1 MLKKRIRGTFLL
13 KSSSKNR
20 KWNKK
25 GRQGRNEKINE
36 ERSGG
41 GSGGGSGRG
50 EGGGQNG
57 RLKGGDPTKRIPNK
71 RKTKRSKKPPPNAGA
86 RSPMNMKSR
95 SLDPETSQGAERAQ
109 VPIVELS
116 K

>member
-1 MLKKRIRGTFLL
+1 MKM
-13 KSSSKNR
+13 
-20 KWNKK
+20 
-25 GRQGRNEKINE
+25 EKIE
-36 ERSGG
+36 TRPSVY
-41 GSGGGSGRG
+41 
-50 EGGGQNG
+50 
-57 RLKGGDPTKRIPNK
+57 LVPNK
-71 RKTKRSKKPPPNAGA
+71 RKIKRSKKPPPNAGA